1 MSDSRILHRSL
12 RERIGGRWAV
22 SLLGSALL
30 FPVGLILFLLTD
42 DSTQPGV
49 LTDVVMVGIA
59 ANLAAGA
66 VLAVASVTV
75 LRNRRRQPAPV
86 WMVVGIGVIA
96 GVIRSAVIGLMLPL
110 LSVPSET
117 PLWSRLILGAMLG
130 GFGIPAVAFLL
141 DVWDQF
147 SAERRHLVT
156 ALAQEER
163 QAAGNAR
170 YLESLRQSIIVETQ
184 QQVDS
189 TLSSVRRRID
199 TEQLSPGETA
209 ALLRDSVDAD
219 VRQTSHDLWMDAP
232 RPESRLRLGD
242 VLGLMVATRPF
253 APEWVVAPNILFG
266 FVMLGRFL
274 SVEGSAIT
282 ALGYGLY
289 LAVVM
294 ITANRLIAHLPGRG
308 TLIFWISMLVLTAS
322 GVLVGGLVWLFS
334 QQAQLAITW
343 AVVAAVGGLIT
354 VPISG
359 IGPALA
365 QQAEQVLAS
374 LRQAISATEIQAKAI
389 QTEADQLQRRVA
401 RYLHGTVRADLTAI
415 TMRLENAVRE
425 GDATA
430 SALAM
435 ADARELM
442 AVQIDHGL
450 GVPTSSLADEV
461 AALSQRWEG
470 LLEIRTDFAADLALT
485 SGETRSSID
494 LITEAVHDA
503 SRHANA
509 RWISVEV
516 RIDNG
521 HVVTRIENDGEHR
534 GGGDPGLGSRSLDEL
549 APGGWQRVRSAHH
562 TTVLTVTMPRHP

>member
-1 MSDSRILHRSL
+1 
-12 RERIGGRWAV
+12 GRWAV
-22 SLLGSALL
+22 SLIGSALL

-42 DSTQPGV
+42 DSTQPGF

-75 LRNRRRQPAPV
+75 LRNRRRRPVPV
-86 WMVVGIGVIA
+86 WTVVGIGVMA
-96 GVIRSAVIGLMLPL
+96 GVVRSAVIGLLLAL

-117 PLWSRLILGAMLG
+117 PLWSRLILGALLG

-147 SAERRHLVT
+147 SAERRHLVA
-156 ALAQEER
+156 ALAQEQR
-163 QAAGNAR
+163 RAAGNAR
-170 YLESLRQSIIVETQ
+170 YLESLRQAIIVETQ

-189 TLSSVRRRID
+189 TLSSARQRID
-199 TEQLSPGETA
+199 TEELSPGETA
-209 ALLRDSVDAD
+209 ALLRDSVDGE
-219 VRQTSHDLWMDAP
+219 VRQTSHELWADAP
-232 RPESRLRLGD
+232 RPEGRLRSRD
-242 VLGLMVATRPF
+242 VLALMVATRPF
-253 APEWVVAPNILFG
+253 APEWVVVPNILFG
-266 FVMLGRFL
+266 FIMVQRFL
-274 SVEGSAIT
+274 TLGGAAVT
-282 ALGYGLY
+282 ALSYGLY
-289 LAVVM
+289 LAIVM
-294 ITANRLIAHLPGRG
+294 VIANRLIARLPHRG
-308 TLIFWISMLVLTAS
+308 PVIFWISMVILAAS
-322 GVLVGGLVWLFS
+322 GLLVGGLVWLFS

-343 AVVAAVGGLIT
+343 AVVGAVGGLVT

-365 QQAEQVLAS
+365 QRAEQVLAS
-374 LRQAISATEIQAKAI
+374 LRQAISDTEIQAKAF
-389 QTEADQLQRRVA
+389 QAEAEQLQRRVA

-415 TMRLENAVRE
+415 TMRLENAVRQ
-425 GDATA
+425 GDEAA

-435 ADARELM
+435 ADARKLM

-450 GVPTSSLADEV
+450 GMPTSSLADEV
-461 AALSQRWEG
+461 AALSQRWDG
-470 LLEIRTDFAADLALT
+470 LLEIRTDVAADLALT

-503 SRHANA
+503 SRHASA
-509 RWISVEV
+509 QWISIAVC
-516 RIDNG
+516 IDNG